1 MNPTNDNR
9 PNINRPNIDEHLF
22 DLLVDGEL
30 SEAQRRELL
39 AKLDDVPGGWRRCA
53 MSFLEAQS
61 WKQELRSLV
70 PPPTRA
76 SAKARPTAYR
86 LIGRG
91 WTVLAMAAS
100 FLIAIWLGTLLK
112 DALRPGGPR
121 PTHIAGTPQP
131 TKEPISPDTQPPATP
146 QHPDMPA
153 SPWQTVTLAVDGG
166 SDGAA
171 RSIQL
176 PAIERRNLAEAGLQ
190 DMPVAMPPEILKALK
205 YSGHQVRQSRQLL
218 PLLMRDGRRLVVPVD
233 QFDVNYVGNPAYQ

>member
-1 MNPTNDNR
+1 MNPTNDNQ
-9 PNINRPNIDEHLF
+9 PDSNEHLF

-39 AKLDDVPGGWRRCA
+39 ARLDDVPGGWRRCA
-53 MSFLEAQS
+53 ISFLEAQS
-61 WKQELRSLV
+61 WRQELRSLV

-76 SAKARPTAYR
+76 SAKARPAAYH

-91 WTVLAMAAS
+91 WTLLAMAAS

-131 TKEPISPDTQPPATP
+131 KEPISPDTQPPVTP
-146 QHPDMPA
+146 QHPDMPDN
-153 SPWQTVTLAVDGG
+153 PWQTVTLAVDGG
-166 SDGAA
+166 SGGTA

-176 PAIERRNLAEAGLQ
+176 PAIERRNLAEVGLQ
-190 DMPVAMPPEILKALK
+190 NLPAAMPPEILKALK
-205 YSGHQVRQSRQLL
+205 HSGHQVRQSRQLL

-233 QFDVNYVGNPAYQ
+233 QFDVNHVGNPAYQ